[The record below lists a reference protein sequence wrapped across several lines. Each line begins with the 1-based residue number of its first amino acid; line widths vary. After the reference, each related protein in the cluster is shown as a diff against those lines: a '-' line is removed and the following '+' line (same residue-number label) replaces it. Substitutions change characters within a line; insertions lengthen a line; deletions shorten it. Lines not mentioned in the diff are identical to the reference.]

1 MVTLLRKVNLVISTV
16 VLGYIGWL
24 ILGGGFFDLPTDLVF
39 SLLALMY
46 LLMGIED
53 VRDRKEKFGYLY
65 LLTSLVIFSM
75 LFGDWLNI
83 I

>member
-1 MVTLLRKVNLVISTV
+1 MVTLLRKVNLIISTV

-24 ILGGGFFDLPTDLVF
+24 ILGGGFDLPTDLVF

-65 LLTSLVIFSM
+65 LLTSLVIFLM